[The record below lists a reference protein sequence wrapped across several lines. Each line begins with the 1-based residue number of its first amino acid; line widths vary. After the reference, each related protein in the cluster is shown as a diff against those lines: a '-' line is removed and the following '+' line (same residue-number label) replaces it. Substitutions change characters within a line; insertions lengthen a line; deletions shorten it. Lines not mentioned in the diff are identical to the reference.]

1 MFAPFR
7 RGKIKKEKQQSLFT
21 SVGDIAEEIDHVEI
35 VDNARHDDL
44 ILSRYA
50 TTYKPEDELVTESTE
65 DNSETRYS
73 SMEVP
78 LRLENDV
85 FLSPSNDNDTFSPE
99 VRISL
104 SISEK
109 KNSVTGIVCI

>member
-21 SVGDIAEEIDHVEI
+21 SVGDIAEEIDHLEI
-35 VDNARHDDL
+35 VDNARHDDCSDL

-85 FLSPSNDNDTFSPE
+85 FLSPSNDNNTFSPE
-99 VRISL
+99 VRILLSL
-104 SISEK
+104 SK
-109 KNSVTGIVCI
+109 KKTIL